1 MITALIT
8 SIICLIVLSSSTGAF
23 FIGRYISSIQQRNE
37 LLETTHDSALKHI
50 EELER
55 HLEELQQENDF
66 IRKEAQSQDKR
77 VSAHRGWNPADP
89 LNSSERQ

>member
-1 MITALIT
+1 MITTLISAFIAL
-8 SIICLIVLSSSTGAF
+8 SIAVGSF
-23 FIGRYISSIQQRNE
+23 YWGRHISSIQQRNK

-55 HLEELQQENDF
+55 HLEELQQENEF